1 MTAPGVYLDHCA
13 TSPLRP
19 EARTAMTAAFDVVGN
34 PSSVHADGRA
44 ARALLEQARGQVAS
58 LAGAKPS
65 SVTFTSGGTEA
76 NVLAVRSAVAAGSRR
91 LLVSAIEHD
100 CVREAALASGV
111 EVVELPV
118 LANGVLDIEALQ
130 AALDAW
136 PPAAGPVFLA
146 LMAANNETG
155 VIQPVR
161 EAGERVRSAGGW
173 LHVDAVQAAGRIPV
187 GLDLYCADTL
197 ALSAHKLGGPQGIGA
212 LVAGPRSRIV
222 RDLPGGG
229 QEQGRRA
236 GTQNLIGAAGF
247 GAAAAAALAAE
258 PAGPQA
264 RDMAAERLTEAG
276 ARVVGADAPRLADV
290 LCIAAPDMSSE
301 IQVMGLDLA
310 GVRVSA
316 GAACSSGKVKP
327 SRVLEAMGMGE
338 LAGRA
343 IRLSGGWSTGP
354 EDWRIAAEAWIDLK
368 TRRDLRRH
376 PAAA

>member
-19 EARTAMTAAFDVVGN
+19 EARAAMTAAFDVVGN

-44 ARALLEQARGQVAS
+44 ARALLEQARSQVAS
-58 LAGAKPS
+58 LAGAKPT

-91 LLVSAIEHD
+91 LLVSVIEHD
-100 CVREAALASGV
+100 CVRESALSSGV
-111 EVVELPV
+111 EVVEIPV
-118 LANGVLDIEALQ
+118 LPNGVIDLEALE

-136 PPAAGPVFLA
+136 PSVAGPVFLA

-161 EAGERVRSAGGW
+161 EAGERVRAAGGW
-173 LHVDAVQAAGRIPV
+173 LHVDAVQAAGRLSV
-187 GLDLYCADTL
+187 GLDLFCADTL

-212 LVAGPRSRIV
+212 LVAGPRSRIA

-247 GAAAAAALAAE
+247 GAAVAAALAA
-258 PAGPQA
+258 GPTDPVA
-264 RDMAAERLTEAG
+264 RNQAAERLTKAG

-290 LCIAAPDMSSE
+290 LCIAAPDISSE

-338 LAGRA
+338 LAGCA

>member
-19 EARTAMTAAFDVVGN
+19 EARAAMTAAFDVVGN

-44 ARALLEQARGQVAS
+44 ARALLEQARSQVAS
-58 LAGAKPS
+58 LAGAKPT

-100 CVREAALASGV
+100 CVRESALSSGV

-118 LANGVLDIEALQ
+118 LPNGVIDLEALD
-130 AALDAW
+130 AALDSW
-136 PPAAGPVFLA
+136 PPVAGPVFLA

-161 EAGERVRSAGGW
+161 EAGERVRAAGGW
-173 LHVDAVQAAGRIPV
+173 LHVDAVQAAGRLSV
-187 GLDLYCADTL
+187 GLDLFCADTL

-212 LVAGPRSRIV
+212 LVAGPRSRIA

-247 GAAAAAALAAE
+247 GAAVAAALAA
-258 PAGPQA
+258 GPTDPVA
-264 RDMAAERLTEAG
+264 RNQAAERLTKAG

-290 LCIAAPDMSSE
+290 LCIAAPDISSE

-338 LAGRA
+338 LAGCA

>member
-1 MTAPGVYLDHCA
+1 MTTPGVYLDHCA

-19 EARTAMTAAFDVVGN
+19 EARAAMTAAFDVVGN

-44 ARALLEQARGQVAS
+44 ARALLEQARSQVAS

-100 CVREAALASGV
+100 CVSEAALASGV

-118 LANGVLDIEALQ
+118 LASGVIDLEALR

-136 PPAAGPVFLA
+136 PSAAGPVFLS

-161 EAGERVRSAGGW
+161 EAGERVRAAGGW
-173 LHVDAVQAAGRIPV
+173 LHVDAVQAAGRLPV
-187 GLDLYCADTL
+187 ALDLYCADTL

-212 LVAGPRSRIV
+212 LIAGPRSRIV

-247 GAAAAAALAAE
+247 GAAAAAAIMTGSAC
-258 PAGPQA
+258 PRA
-264 RDMAAERLTEAG
+264 RDQAAAILAEAG
-276 ARVVGADAPRLADV
+276 AQVVGADAPRLADV
-290 LCIAAPDMSSE
+290 LCIAAPDMPSE

-338 LAGRA
+338 LAACA

-368 TRRDLRRH
+368 TRREARRH

>member
-19 EARTAMTAAFDVVGN
+19 EARAAMTAAFDVVGN

-44 ARALLEQARGQVAS
+44 ARALLEQARSQVAS
-58 LAGAKPS
+58 LAGAKPT

-91 LLVSAIEHD
+91 LLVSVIEHD
-100 CVREAALASGV
+100 CVRESALSSGV
-111 EVVELPV
+111 EVVEIPV
-118 LANGVLDIEALQ
+118 LPNGVIDLEALD
-130 AALDAW
+130 AALDSW
-136 PPAAGPVFLA
+136 PPVAGPVFLA

-161 EAGERVRSAGGW
+161 EAGERVRAAGGW
-173 LHVDAVQAAGRIPV
+173 LHVDAVQAAGRLSV
-187 GLDLYCADTL
+187 GLDLFCADTL

-212 LVAGPRSRIV
+212 LVAGPRSRIA

-247 GAAAAAALAAE
+247 GAAVAAALAA
-258 PAGPQA
+258 GPTDPVA
-264 RDMAAERLTEAG
+264 RNQAAERLTKAG

-290 LCIAAPDMSSE
+290 LCIAAPDISSE

-338 LAGRA
+338 LAGCA

-354 EDWRIAAEAWIDLK
+354 EDWRIAAEAWINLK

>member
-19 EARTAMTAAFDVVGN
+19 EARAAMTAAFDVVGN

-118 LANGVLDIEALQ
+118 LASGVIDLEALR

-136 PPAAGPVFLA
+136 PSAAGPVFLS

-161 EAGERVRSAGGW
+161 EAGERVRAAGGW
-173 LHVDAVQAAGRIPV
+173 LHVDAVQAAGRLPV

-247 GAAAAAALAAE
+247 GAAAAAAIMTGSAC
-258 PAGPQA
+258 PRA
-264 RDMAAERLTEAG
+264 RDQAAAILAEAG
-276 ARVVGADAPRLADV
+276 AQVVGADAPRLADV
-290 LCIAAPDMSSE
+290 LCIAAPDMPSE

-338 LAGRA
+338 LAACA

-368 TRRDLRRH
+368 TRREARRH

>member
-1 MTAPGVYLDHCA
+1 
-13 TSPLRP
+13 
-19 EARTAMTAAFDVVGN
+19 MTAAFDVVGN

-118 LANGVLDIEALQ
+118 LASGVTDLEALR

-136 PPAAGPVFLA
+136 PSAAGPVFLS

-161 EAGERVRSAGGW
+161 EAGERVRAAGGW
-173 LHVDAVQAAGRIPV
+173 LHVDAVQAAGRLPV
-187 GLDLYCADTL
+187 ALDLYCADTL

-212 LVAGPRSRIV
+212 LIAGPRSRIV

-247 GAAAAAALAAE
+247 GAAAAAAIMTGSAC
-258 PAGPQA
+258 PRA
-264 RDMAAERLTEAG
+264 RDQAAAILAEAG
-276 ARVVGADAPRLADV
+276 AQVVGADAPRLADV
-290 LCIAAPDMSSE
+290 LCIAAPDMPSE

-327 SRVLEAMGMGE
+327 SRVLEAMGLGE
-338 LAGRA
+338 LAGCA

-368 TRRDLRRH
+368 TRREARRH

>member
-100 CVREAALASGV
+100 CVREAALASAV

-118 LANGVLDIEALQ
+118 LASGVIDLEALR

-136 PPAAGPVFLA
+136 PSAAGPVFLS

-161 EAGERVRSAGGW
+161 EAGERVRAAGGW
-173 LHVDAVQAAGRIPV
+173 LHVDAVQAAGRLPV
-187 GLDLYCADTL
+187 ALDLYCADTL

-212 LVAGPRSRIV
+212 LIAGPRSRIV

-247 GAAAAAALAAE
+247 GAAAAAAIMTGSAC
-258 PAGPQA
+258 PRA
-264 RDMAAERLTEAG
+264 RDQAAAILAEAG
-276 ARVVGADAPRLADV
+276 AQVVGADAPRLADV
-290 LCIAAPDMSSE
+290 LCIAAPDMPSE

-327 SRVLEAMGMGE
+327 SRVLEAMGLGE
-338 LAGRA
+338 LAGCA

-354 EDWRIAAEAWIDLK
+354 DDWRIAADAWIDLK

>member
-58 LAGAKPS
+58 LADAKPA

-118 LANGVLDIEALQ
+118 LANGVLDLEALQ

-161 EAGERVRSAGGW
+161 EAGERVRAAGGW

-212 LVAGPRSRIV
+212 LVAGPGSRIV

-247 GAAAAAALAAE
+247 GAAAAAAIMTGSAC
-258 PAGPQA
+258 PRA
-264 RDMAAERLTEAG
+264 RDQAAAILAEAG
-276 ARVVGADAPRLADV
+276 AQVVGADAPRLADV
-290 LCIAAPDMSSE
+290 LCIAAPDMPSE

-327 SRVLEAMGMGE
+327 SRVLEAMGLGE
-338 LAGRA
+338 LAGCA
-343 IRLSGGWSTGP
+343 IRLSGGWSTRP
-354 EDWRIAAEAWIDLK
+354 EDWRAAAGAWIDLK
-368 TRRDLRRH
+368 SRRSGSRS

>member
-19 EARTAMTAAFDVVGN
+19 EARAAMTAAFDVVGN

-44 ARALLEQARGQVAS
+44 ARALLEQARSQVAS
-58 LAGAKPS
+58 LAGAKPA

-100 CVREAALASGV
+100 CVRESALSSGV

-118 LANGVLDIEALQ
+118 LPNGVIDLEALE

-136 PPAAGPVFLA
+136 PPVAGPVFLA

-161 EAGERVRSAGGW
+161 EAGERVRAAGGW
-173 LHVDAVQAAGRIPV
+173 LHVDAVQAAGRLSV
-187 GLDLYCADTL
+187 GLDLFCADTL

-212 LVAGPRSRIV
+212 LVAAPRSRIA

-247 GAAAAAALAAE
+247 GAAVAAALAA
-258 PAGPQA
+258 GPTDPVA
-264 RDMAAERLTEAG
+264 RNQAAERLTKAG

-290 LCIAAPDMSSE
+290 LCIAAPDISSE

-327 SRVLEAMGMGE
+327 SRVLEAMGIGE
-338 LAGRA
+338 LAGCA

>member
-1 MTAPGVYLDHCA
+1 
-13 TSPLRP
+13 
-19 EARTAMTAAFDVVGN
+19 MTAAFDVAGN

-44 ARALLEQARGQVAS
+44 ARALLEQARSQVAT
-58 LAGAKPS
+58 LAGAKPA

-76 NVLAVRSAVAAGSRR
+76 NVLAIRSALAAGSRR

-100 CVREAALASGV
+100 CVREAALASGA

-118 LANGVLDIEALQ
+118 LANGVIDLEALQ
-130 AALDAW
+130 AALDAGA
-136 PPAAGPVFLA
+136 PASGPVFLA

-161 EAGERVRSAGGW
+161 EAGERVRAAGGW

-236 GTQNLIGAAGF
+236 GTQNLIGATGF
-247 GAAAAAALAAE
+247 GAAAVAALAAE
-258 PAGPQA
+258 PASPQA
-264 RDMAAERLTEAG
+264 RDQAAEQLLEAG
-276 ARVVGADAPRLADV
+276 ASVIGVDAPRLADV
-290 LCIAAPDMSSE
+290 LCIAAPDLPSE

-327 SRVLEAMGMGE
+327 SRVLEAMGLGE
-338 LAGRA
+338 LAGCA
-343 IRLSGGWSTGP
+343 IRLSGGWSTRP
-354 EDWRIAAEAWIDLK
+354 EDWRAAAGAWIDLK
-368 TRRDLRRH
+368 SRRSGSRS